1 MPEER
6 LARRDCRK
14 TEMQMPWQ
22 GGAKGM
28 RYTVQLRDRGTLT
41 LPSAVRERYHY
52 DAGDVF
58 TLVDLEGTIVLVPK
72 APVVPKLAAEIE
84 KMRETGGL
92 SVEELL
98 HDARDQRHA
107 EAPR

>member
-1 MPEER
+1 
-6 LARRDCRK
+6 
-14 TEMQMPWQ
+14 
-22 GGAKGM
+22 M

-52 DAGDVF
+52 GPGDVF

-72 APVVPKLAAEIE
+72 VPVVPKLAAEIE
-84 KMRETGGL
+84 GLREAAGV

-98 HDARDQRHA
+98 QVARAERHPD
-107 EAPR
+107 EPQ